1 MLLNLCGKT
10 KELEITKAQSPEL
23 EITKAQSIETPILT
37 LIFMWKTGWDLCE
50 GCSHEACD
58 NYNKYEIMIDEYG
71 NIQMAA
77 GGP

>member
-1 MLLNLCGKT
+1 MWKNRRIL
-10 KELEITKAQSPEL
+10 SPEL
-23 EITKAQSIETPILT
+23 EITKAQSIGTPILT
-37 LIFMWKTGWDLCE
+37 LIFMWKTDWDHCE